1 MLYNRNFK
9 IKIVFLHYQVN
20 NLTKSQWNLYNSTN
34 YKYTK
39 KMIQSMTGFGKA
51 TCEYGNKKIVVEIK
65 SLNSKQLDVSTR
77 ISGLYREKDIEIRN
91 ELSQKLERGKID
103 FSLYVDNSGK
113 ESVTQINQSVVE
125 SYYQQ
130 IKTLSDKIGIEVPG
144 NWFEVL
150 LRLPDTMKTEIVEL
164 DENEWIE
171 IRKTME
177 IAIEQFTA
185 FRVQEGKSLEA
196 VFNNKIAHIS
206 QLLDEVAPFEA
217 ERVEKI
223 KARLEENLQALSDK
237 IDYDK
242 NRLEQELI
250 FYIEKLDVNEEKVR
264 LRNHLE
270 YFMETM
276 QHEKSPGKKLGFI
289 AQEIGREV
297 NTLGSKSNNSEM
309 QKIVVLMKDD
319 LEQIKEQVLNV
330 L

>member
-1 MLYNRNFK
+1 
-9 IKIVFLHYQVN
+9 
-20 NLTKSQWNLYNSTN
+20 
-34 YKYTK
+34 
-39 KMIQSMTGFGKA
+39 MTGFGKA
-51 TCEYGNKKIVVEIK
+51 TCEFGNKKIVVEIK

-91 ELSQKLERGKID
+91 ELSQRLERGKID
-103 FSLYVDNSGK
+103 LSLYVDNSGK

-130 IKTLSDKIGIEVPG
+130 IKTLSENIGIEVPS

-150 LRLPDTMKTEIVEL
+150 LRLPDTMKTETVEL
-164 DENEWIE
+164 DNDEWVE
-171 IRKTME
+171 IKKT
-177 IAIEQFTA
+177 IGLAIDQLTD
-185 FRVQEGKSLEA
+185 FRIQEGKSLES
-196 VFNNKIAHIS
+196 VFNTKIAHIS
-206 QLLDEVAPFEA
+206 ELLVETEPFEM
-217 ERVEKI
+217 ERVGKI

-297 NTLGSKSNNSEM
+297 NTLGSKSNQSEM

>member
-1 MLYNRNFK
+1 
-9 IKIVFLHYQVN
+9 
-20 NLTKSQWNLYNSTN
+20 
-34 YKYTK
+34 
-39 KMIQSMTGFGKA
+39 MIQSMTGFGKA

-103 FSLYVDNSGK
+103 LSLYVDNSGK
-113 ESVTQINQSVVE
+113 ESVTQINQSVIE
-125 SYYQQ
+125 AYYEQ
-130 IKTLSDKIGIEVPG
+130 IRTLSQNLGIEVPS

-150 LRLPDTMKTEIVEL
+150 LRLPDTMKTETVEM
-164 DENEWIE
+164 DDNEWVE
-171 IRKTME
+171 IKKA
-177 IAIEQFTA
+177 IALAIKQLTE
-185 FRVQEGKSLEA
+185 FRIQEGKSLEG
-196 VFNNKIAHIS
+196 VFNSKIAHIG
-206 QLLDEVAPFEA
+206 QLLEETAPYEM

-264 LRNHLE
+264 LRNHLD
-270 YFMETM
+270 YFIETM

-289 AQEIGREV
+289 AQEIGREI
-297 NTLGSKSNNSEM
+297 NTLGSKSNQSEM

>member
-1 MLYNRNFK
+1 M
-9 IKIVFLHYQVN
+9 V
-20 NLTKSQWNLYNSTN
+20 
-34 YKYTK
+34 
-39 KMIQSMTGFGKA
+39 QSMTGYGKA
-51 TCEYGNKKIVVEIK
+51 SCEYGNKKIVVEIK

-91 ELSQKLERGKID
+91 ELSQKLERGKVD

-113 ESVTQINQSVVE
+113 ESVSQINSSVVE

-130 IKTLSDKIGIEVPG
+130 IKTIADNIGIEVPV

-150 LRLPDTMKTEIVEL
+150 LRLPDTMKTETVEL

-171 IRKTME
+171 IKK
-177 IAIEQFTA
+177 IINNAIDQLTE
-185 FRVQEGKSLEA
+185 FRIQEGKSLEN
-196 VFNNKIAHIS
+196 VFVSKISHIAE
-206 QLLDEVAPFEA
+206 LLEQVGPYEQ

-223 KARLEENLQALSDK
+223 KARLEENLLALSDK
-237 IDYDK
+237 IDYDI
-242 NRLEQELI
+242 NRVEQELV

-264 LRNHLE
+264 LKNHLD
-270 YFMETM
+270 YFIETM

-297 NTLGSKSNNSEM
+297 NTLGSKSNHSEM

>member
-1 MLYNRNFK
+1 
-9 IKIVFLHYQVN
+9 
-20 NLTKSQWNLYNSTN
+20 
-34 YKYTK
+34 
-39 KMIQSMTGFGKA
+39 MIQSMTGFGKA
-51 TCEYGNKKIVVEIK
+51 TCEHGNKKIVVEIK

-103 FSLYVDNSGK
+103 LSLYVDNSGK
-113 ESVTQINQSVVE
+113 ESVTQINQSVIE
-125 SYYQQ
+125 AYYEQ
-130 IKTLSDKIGIEVPG
+130 IRTLSLNLGIEVPS

-150 LRLPDTMKTEIVEL
+150 LRLPDTMKTETVEM
-164 DENEWIE
+164 DDNEWVE
-171 IRKTME
+171 IKKA
-177 IAIEQFTA
+177 IAEAINQLIN
-185 FRVQEGKSLEA
+185 FRMQEGKSLEA
-196 VFNNKIAHIS
+196 VFVSKIAHIS
-206 QLLDEVAPFEA
+206 QLLEETAPFEM

-223 KARLEENLQALSDK
+223 KARLEENLLALSDK

-270 YFMETM
+270 YFIETM

-289 AQEIGREV
+289 SQEIGREV
-297 NTLGSKSNNSEM
+297 NTLGSKSNHSEI